1 MGNRLEQMADPV
13 LRGFREALK
22 YSSVTTVLDKFC
34 NVELALLNRYGTA
47 ADEGITLEHPEG
59 IRKYV
64 LELEKEMFGA
74 SGIKVEDVLLDGKV
88 VTDFIRSFS
97 FSGTN
102 EQTVLT
108 YHGVPCPCGIFLR
121 QPRGNSFQMQLQMMP
136 ETSFLLQHYFNIY
149 PTEGFL
155 VSFALEDGV
164 RVSFC
169 PESKDG
175 KKGCGD
181 VYVYAFSGGRIR
193 RAPLVDYV
201 PTAEV
206 VLKLFRG

>member
-1 MGNRLEQMADPV
+1 MENILEQMADPV
-13 LRGFREALK
+13 SRGFREALK
-22 YSSVTTVLDKFC
+22 YSSVTTILDKFC
-34 NVELALLNRYGTA
+34 NVELALLNKYGTA
-47 ADEGITLEHPEG
+47 ADEGISLEHPEG

-64 LELEKEMFGA
+64 LALEKELFGA
-74 SGIKVEDVLLDGKV
+74 SGIKVEDVPLDGSAV
-88 VTDFIRSFS
+88 VDFVRSFS
-97 FSGTN
+97 FSGTK

-108 YHGVPCPCGIFLR
+108 YHGAPRACGVYLR
-121 QPRGNSFQMQLQMMP
+121 QPRGNSLQMQLQMMP

-149 PTEGFL
+149 PAEGFL
-155 VSFALEDGV
+155 VSFALDDGV

-181 VYVYAFSGGRIR
+181 VYVYASNGGRIR

-206 VLKLFRG
+206 VLELFRG

>member
-1 MGNRLEQMADPV
+1 MGNILEQMADPV
-13 LRGFREALK
+13 SRGFREALK

-34 NVELALLNRYGTA
+34 NVELALFNKYGTA
-47 ADEGITLEHPEG
+47 ADGGITLEHPEG

-64 LELEKEMFGA
+64 LALEKEWFGT
-74 SGIKVEDVLLDGKV
+74 SGIKVEDAPLHGSEVA
-88 VTDFIRSFS
+88 DFVRSFS
-97 FSGTN
+97 FSGTK

-108 YHGVPCPCGIFLR
+108 YHGAPLTCGIYLR
-121 QPRGNSFQMQLQMMP
+121 QPRGNSIQMQLQMMP

-149 PTEGFL
+149 PAEGFL
-155 VSFALEDGV
+155 ISFAREDGV

-181 VYVYAFSGGRIR
+181 VYVYASDGGRIC

-201 PTAEV
+201 PTAKI
-206 VLKLFRG
+206 VLELFRG